1 MKPPLETDVAA
12 GLFAADGSGRFRRSK
27 RHHGLTLVEV
37 MVSLGI
43 LAMFMG
49 GFLAAYVQSRKVTE
63 STVMHAAATSIVYGI
78 IEQIKQLDYATMLPN
93 AVADPGDPD
102 ATTPPLIRVR
112 LNQNTM
118 RWLRVVNT
126 TAPSTPR
133 GPTTTPAAT
142 ATAASV
148 GGGAID
154 NNLGALPLSTVTGT
168 TSQSIALNLWIWIDE
183 IPDLPNDVN
192 EVKKI
197 TVVYTYSFQ
206 TGSGTR
212 TVRNREVILRTRF
225 DQ

>member
-1 MKPPLETDVAA
+1 MTPPFEPVVAA
-12 GLFAADGSGRFRRSK
+12 RLFAADGSGPFRRSE

-93 AVADPGDPD
+93 AVADPGDLD

-126 TAPSTPR
+126 TAPSTPL
-133 GPTTTPAAT
+133 GPTATPAAS

-148 GGGAID
+148 GAID

-197 TVVYTYSFQ
+197 TIVYTYSFQ
-206 TGSGTR
+206 NGSGTR

>member
-1 MKPPLETDVAA
+1 MSPALEPPVVAK
-12 GLFAADGSGRFRRSK
+12 LSAADSQGRFRRSEPI
-27 RHHGLTLVEV
+27 RGLTLVEV

-102 ATTPPLIRVR
+102 STTPPLIRVR
-112 LNQNTM
+112 LNQNTI

-126 TAPSTPR
+126 TASSTPR
-133 GPTTTPAAT
+133 GPTATPAPN

-154 NNLGALPLSTVTGT
+154 NNLGSLPLSTVTGT
-168 TSQSIALNLWIWIDE
+168 ASQNIALNLWIWIDE
-183 IPDLPNDVN
+183 IPDLPHDVN

-197 TVVYTYSFQ
+197 TVIYTYSFQ